1 MNDIRI
7 IDTHCH
13 LDFKEFNNRLDQ
25 VIKEAKFNKVTD
37 MVTIS
42 TNLSRINSIK
52 KISEQH
58 KEVFFTVGV
67 HPNEAHKDKRFDDYD
82 FIKNYSSHE
91 KCVGI
96 GEGGL
101 DYYYNRENKSLQKR
115 SLEVQINVARSTNLP
130 MVIHSR
136 DADNDMI
143 EMLKSEHKNGSFKA
157 ILHCFS
163 SGEELA
169 YCGLDLDFFISFSG
183 IITFNSA
190 KNIQKIAKNIPLK
203 KILIETDSPYLAP
216 SPVRGSVNEPKN
228 CFHTAKFL
236 SKLVN
241 VEFLE
246 LSNILYKNSL
256 NVYDKIRIWK
266 NK

>member
-1 MNDIRI
+1 MNEIRI

-13 LDFKEFNNRLDQ
+13 LDFKELKTRLNQIIKDAKINN
-25 VIKEAKFNKVTD
+25 VTD

-42 TNLSRINSIK
+42 TNLSRIDSIK
-52 KISEQH
+52 EISEQYE
-58 KEVFFTVGV
+58 EVFFSVGV
-67 HPNEAHKDKRFDDYD
+67 HPNEVHKDRKFDDHD
-82 FIKNYSSHE
+82 FIKNYSKHL

-101 DYYYNRENKSLQKR
+101 DYYYNKEYMKLQKR
-115 SLEVQINVARSTNLP
+115 SLEVQISVARSTNLP
-130 MVIHSR
+130 MIIHSR

-143 EMLKSEHKNGSFKA
+143 EILKSEFKNGPFKA

-183 IITFNSA
+183 ILTFNSA
-190 KNIQKIAKNIPLK
+190 KNIQKIAKNIPLD
-203 KILIETDSPYLAP
+203 KILVETDSPYLSPA
-216 SPVRGSVNEPKN
+216 PVRGSVNEPKN

-236 SKLVN
+236 SKLRDVN
-241 VEFLE
+241 FLE
-246 LSNILYKNSL
+246 LSEILYNNSL
-256 NVYDKIRIWK
+256 VIYDKIKLWK
-266 NK
+266 DK